1 VTTSAAPVSYRKRLS
16 AWNKAVAHARLLLA
30 RARRNRDKR
39 KRARIVAAARWGVAH
54 QPQIHY
60 AEKRPFPVQPA
71 GTLPRLPLTCDCSA
85 ACTIWYRAAAAPD
98 PNGPDHH
105 YDGQGF
111 TGTLLKHGTKVSK
124 PQPGDVVIYGGGT
137 GHHAAL
143 IVRGGSDP
151 LTVSHGSEAG
161 PLLIRVSAEKRYQ
174 PPGVTYLRFP
184 VA

>member
-1 VTTSAAPVSYRKRLS
+1 VTTSDAQSSYRHRLA
-16 AWNKAVAHARLLLA
+16 AWNKAIARARLLLA
-30 RARRNRDKR
+30 RLRRTRDKR

-85 ACTIWYRAAAAPD
+85 WVSICYRAAATPD
-98 PNGPDHH
+98 PNQSDWNGM
-105 YDGQGF
+105 GF
-111 TGTLLKHGTKVSK
+111 TGTLLKHGTKVAK
-124 PQPGDVVIYGGGT
+124 PQPGDVVIYGPSP

-143 IVRGGSDP
+143 VVGGGSDP

-161 PLLIRVSAEKRYQ
+161 PLLIRVSVERRFQ

-184 VA
+184 VS